1 MWPARPQTR
10 SSAFDPGGS
19 CLGRPG
25 IRVIAKLFGVS
36 PITVQNVDRA

>member
-1 MWPARPQTR
+1 VAGPP
-10 SSAFDPGGS
+10 SNPKYAFDPGGS